1 MDRYIMNVYITIII
15 IIIII
20 IIVIIIISLY
30 RTFSLLKVRENNSI
44 YVIRILTSVDFNVLI
59 SEI

>member
-15 IIIII
+15 IIII
-20 IIVIIIISLY
+20 SSY
-30 RTFSLLKVRENNSI
+30 RTFSLLKVHENNSI